1 MVMYRMLFRNGNEGP
16 PAVDLAYDGAVTL
29 LHRYG
34 GEAAW
39 TRHCRAVS
47 LVAERAGQALE
58 EHCAVDRD
66 FLRVAGLVHDI
77 GRYRTH
83 DPVQHGV
90 EGYRL
95 LTSLGHHRE
104 AFICAS
110 HVQCGLSASEAAQAG
125 LPEQEFMPRTLEERL
140 IPVLDSIVEFDRPTT
155 VEQRFASLS
164 RRYQGNGAFLDSID
178 RSHRRV
184 RAVLDDLERRY
195 PISLERIALE
205 ALR

>member
-1 MVMYRMLFRNGNEGP
+1 MVMYRMLFRAAPDSMPSAG
-16 PAVDLAYDGAVTL
+16 LTYDNALTL
-29 LHRYG
+29 VQQYG
-34 GEAAW
+34 GDAAW
-39 TRHCRAVS
+39 TRHCLAVS
-47 LVAERAGQALE
+47 RVAEQVGRVLA
-58 EHCAVDRD
+58 EHHPIDRE

-104 AFICAS
+104 GFICVS
-110 HVQCGLSASEAAQAG
+110 HVQCGLSAAEAAAAG
-125 LPEQEFMPRTLEERL
+125 LPEQDFLPRTLEERL
-140 IPVLDSIVEFDRPTT
+140 IPVFDSMVELDRPTT
-155 VEQRFASLS
+155 VQERFASLA
-164 RRYQGNGAFLDSID
+164 RRYQGNDAFLESVE

-184 RAVLDDLERRY
+184 RAVMDDVERFSGL
-195 PISLERIALE
+195 SLERIALE